1 METRE
6 LIESGVLEAH
16 LLGLANKDEQ
26 QLVRRVAEENQEI
39 ADNLVDIESRITS
52 FFNGNAVP
60 PPPKLR
66 EIVHLRSRES
76 QQKQKHIFDQKTR
89 QNDQNANKFLD
100 IEVNDTHI
108 KVHKFWRPAFIA
120 VFVLSKIFLITGLYY
135 YFKTVNQDEQIQKLK
150 IEMQQL
156 K

>member
-6 LIESGVLEAH
+6 FIESGVLEAH
-16 LLGLANKDEQ
+16 LLGLANKEEQ
-26 QLVRRVAEENQEI
+26 QLVKKITEENQEI
-39 ADNLVDIESRITS
+39 ADNLVEVESRITR
-52 FFNGNAVP
+52 FFNGSAVLP
-60 PPPKLR
+60 PPALR
-66 EIVHLRSRES
+66 EIVHLRSRET
-76 QQKQKHIFDQKTR
+76 QQKQKHIFN
-89 QNDQNANKFLD
+89 QNTADNGQHANKFLD

-150 IEMQQL
+150 TEMQQL